1 MAITTSATAND
12 LRQSAARARV
22 VPDRRRYKRISV
34 NLLGRFMRENKE
46 EYPCRL
52 VDVSVGGGAF
62 QSPEIVDEG
71 ERIVAYFDEIG
82 RLEGRVTRRI
92 EGGFAIE
99 IQATQ
104 YKREKIAA
112 QLTWL
117 ANRNILGL
125 PDDRRHERIVPKV
138 RESVLKLP
146 NGALL
151 QCRVL
156 DVSVSGASVAAAM
169 RPELGT
175 DVLLGRLRA
184 RVVRHHDQGIGLEFT
199 DIQQPNALRRHFG

>member
-117 ANRNILGL
+117 ANRNLLGL

>member
-1 MAITTSATAND
+1 M
-12 LRQSAARARV
+12 
-22 VPDRRRYKRISV
+22 